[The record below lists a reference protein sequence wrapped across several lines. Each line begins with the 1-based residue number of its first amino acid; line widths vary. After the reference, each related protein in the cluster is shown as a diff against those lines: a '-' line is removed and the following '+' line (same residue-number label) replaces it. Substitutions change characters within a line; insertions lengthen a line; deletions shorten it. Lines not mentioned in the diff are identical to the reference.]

1 MKHELQEH
9 YSGDLSFRDLVGIF
23 KRQWPLTLITV
34 VLFVAL
40 AAAYTA
46 ITPSKYRSTARVLIE
61 NNPAR
66 SGGQG
71 DPLSIISYQEAIF
84 DVPTQIQIMQSP
96 QILNDAAVE
105 AGLMAPQT
113 QGQLESAPSVDVRS
127 IGDTGVLEIN
137 VDSQNPE
144 HTKKLADA
152 LPTVFGRYIQS
163 RQRDALGRA
172 INYLNQRLKEETAE
186 LAKAQTELVNF
197 RKRYNVVDSN
207 TEMGIRVSFDSAAQ
221 QQVAQAETAVQA
233 ALARLQELEVQRAS
247 LPQMI
252 EQPSTV
258 QSTAELEQEKGN
270 LDRLLAARRQLLLT
284 YNENSL
290 AVRKID
296 EQIASQKQYIENLQ
310 KRLLVKPSIK
320 NPQLDALDA
329 QIVAAKAELKSA
341 RAQLAAAQSQ
351 AAQRSSSLMSMQSL
365 AKQQAALESKVL
377 EREQTIRRLSATVDD
392 LVLRDNALKTPMSV
406 VMSASDP
413 VKIAPKPE
421 MNLIVGALF
430 GLVFGLMLAMA
441 RDTLQDRVSSDRDA
455 KHVSGL
461 DILARLPVIKRA
473 SPLVARSGDPLALD
487 RYRLLR
493 SNMALAHEY
502 HKNGTGLVRAEDDID
517 VFDGEFHPTAVMPYN
532 DPSLKAVMVTSTFA
546 GEGKSVVAANLATAM
561 ALDGRSVILVDANL
575 RMPTVHRAFGVEQ
588 VPGLAEV
595 LNGEKELEEV
605 IKDSPIQNLRVVP
618 AGTLPSNPSGLIASD
633 RMVETHEKL
642 KELADVVIYDTVS
655 SFALAD
661 SQALAAIVGTVLF
674 VTKVGGPKKDDM
686 REAIS
691 TLKMTKAR
699 ILGIVVNKDPS
710 ARVVLS

>member
-46 ITPSKYRSTARVLIE
+46 TQPAKYRSTARVLIE

-96 QILNDAAVE
+96 QILNDAAVQ
-105 AGLMAPQT
+105 AQLLPPQT
-113 QGQLESAPSVDVRS
+113 QGQLESAPSVDVKS

-163 RQRDALGRA
+163 RQRDALSRA
-172 INYLNQRLKEETAE
+172 IAYLNRRIQEENAE

-221 QQVAQAETAVQA
+221 AQVAQAETAVQA
-233 ALARLQELEVQRAS
+233 ALARLQELELQRAS

-270 LDRLLAARRQLLLT
+270 LDRLLASRRQLLLT
-284 YNENSL
+284 YTENSL

-296 EQIASQKQYIENLQ
+296 EQIASQRQYIENLQ
-310 KRLLVKPSIK
+310 KRLLVKPSVK

-329 QIVAAKAELKSA
+329 QIVAARAELKSA
-341 RAQLAAAQSQ
+341 RAQLSSAQSQ
-351 AAQRSSSLMSMQSL
+351 AARRSSSLMSMQGL

-377 EREQTIRRLSATVDD
+377 EREQTIRRLTATVDD
-392 LVLRDNALKTPMSV
+392 LTLRDNALKTPVSV
-406 VMSASDP
+406 VMAASEP
-413 VKIAPKPE
+413 VKIAPKPQ

-441 RDTLQDRVSSDRDA
+441 RDTLQDRVASDRDA
-455 KHVSGL
+455 KYVSGL

-502 HKNGTGLVRAEDDID
+502 HKNGTGLVRAAEDVET
-517 VFDGEFHPTAVMPYN
+517 VFDGDFHPTAVMPYN
-532 DPSLKAVMVTSTFA
+532 DLKAVMITSTFA

-561 ALDGRSVILVDANL
+561 ALDGKSVILVDANL
-575 RMPTVHRAFGVEQ
+575 RMPTVHRSFGVDQ
-588 VPGLAEV
+588 VPGLTEV
-595 LNGEKELEEV
+595 LTGEKTIEEV
-605 IKDSPIQNLRVVP
+605 IQDSPIQNLRVVP

-633 RMVETHEKL
+633 AMKHTHEAL
-642 KELADVVIYDTVS
+642 TGMADVVIYDTVS

-661 SQALAAIVGTVLF
+661 SQALAAIVGMVLF